1 MTASESE
8 GVSYDYKSVTSKLN
22 GNYSAVTAGESFD
35 TSTDDALQLKTM
47 WMDIWRYPIY
57 GLKTTKGKNAFYEVV
72 LPGNEV
78 YMNVPG
84 TGCSDY
90 YQPIHENGNL
100 LSYPW
105 ITDSKFPYDLGSFQV
120 TGVKLPLKKVM
131 TLPQDLTYG
140 SNLQTWYVDWVDESW
155 TTETSTQT
163 KTLSESADFK
173 LGFSGT
179 ASALIAGGS
188 WSIDVDLSFHNENS
202 WSNTSY
208 SESKTTMAG
217 KVTVQVPAAGA
228 EYDYQ
233 FRPILYTTTDGT
245 LKLAHTAAPGSTA
258 TFWQQHYHGKSDLSL
273 NLPMK
278 YWWKES
284 NDEEKL
290 GIWYFYAY
298 RQERSRMRGI
308 FLYTNDPE
316 TNKGKVRYLAGSPTA
331 GETIYVQT
339 YVYNYS
345 LDTETGPFIVRF
357 SYAPYN
363 ANLEDGA
370 PDLTTIGDVEVT
382 SGLSAQERKEVSIKW
397 DIAKD
402 LGGDEPGAGK
412 PYVIYV
418 TLDPDNEVQN
428 EIHELYVKDQSPAPS
443 GQCPTD
449 ENEYSEGCGIFCASN
464 NQGYW
469 PWDNTFM
476 IFAPK
481 TAEGNDNGSAV
492 DVSIVQES
500 LEVEFT
506 AESEGYGD
514 YIFARLPYRLKL
526 KVLTEKA
533 IIGFREVLF
542 YDNDKVFSMKRV
554 FGLNPGENDFYCR
567 WSPDEPGE
575 HTLKVVVS
583 EDEDDPQPEN
593 AVVTLDVNV
602 LKFQRPLHR

>member
-1 MTASESE
+1 M
-8 GVSYDYKSVTSKLN
+8 SYDYNSVTSKLN
-22 GNYSAVTAGESFD
+22 GNYNAVTAGESFD
-35 TSTDDALQLKTM
+35 TSTDDALQLKTL
-47 WMDIWRYPIY
+47 WMDIWRYPVY
-57 GLKTTKGKNAFYEVV
+57 GLKTKSGKNAFYEVV

-78 YMNVPG
+78 YMSVPG

-100 LSYPW
+100 LSYPQ
-105 ITDSKFPYDLGSFQV
+105 ITDTKFPYDLGSFQV
-120 TGVKLPLKKVM
+120 EGQSYNQVM
-131 TLPQDLTYG
+131 TYHQDLTYG
-140 SNLQTWYVDWVDESW
+140 GNLQTLYLSW
-155 TTETSTQT
+155 ASEAWKEKTTTQT
-163 KTLSESADFK
+163 KTLKESADFK

-208 SESKTTMAG
+208 SESKTTTDG
-217 KVTVQVPAAGA
+217 KVTVQVPAADA

-233 FRPILYTTTDGT
+233 FSPILYTTTDGT
-245 LKLAHTAAPGSTA
+245 LKLAHTAAPGNGA
-258 TFWQQHYHGKSDLSL
+258 TFWERHYHGQPDLSL

-284 NDEEKL
+284 NDEERL
-290 GIWYFYAY
+290 GDWYMYAY

-308 FLYTNDPE
+308 FLYTTDPE
-316 TNKGKVRYLAGSPTA
+316 TNKGKEQYLAGSPTA

-339 YVYNYS
+339 YVYNYNF
-345 LDTETGPFIVRF
+345 DTETGPFIVRF

-363 ANLEDGA
+363 VNLKDGA
-370 PDLTTIGDVEVT
+370 PDLTTIEDVEVS
-382 SGLSAQERKEVSIKW
+382 SGLMAQERKAVTAKW

-418 TLDPDNEVQN
+418 TLDPDNEVPN
-428 EIHELYVKDQSPAPS
+428 EIHELYVKEQSPAPS
-443 GQCPTD
+443 GQCPID
-449 ENEYSEGCGIFCASN
+449 EKEYSEECGIFCASN

-469 PWDNTFM
+469 PWDNSFM

-481 TAEGNDNGSAV
+481 TAEESDDRSANGI
-492 DVSIVQES
+492 SIVHKS
-500 LEVEFT
+500 LAVEFT

-533 IIGFREVLF
+533 IKGFREVLY
-542 YDNDKVFSMKRV
+542 YDNDKVFAMKRV

-567 WSPDEPGE
+567 WSPGEPGE

-593 AVVTLDVNV
+593 AIVTLKVNV